1 MPPTTVREGQDHE
14 LDQKMPCCKNVN
26 CAQLGN
32 LGEKIM
38 NQTRR
43 CHVVECKISTLR
55 KVQGKE
61 MVN

>member
-55 KVQGKE
+55 KV
-61 MVN
+61 